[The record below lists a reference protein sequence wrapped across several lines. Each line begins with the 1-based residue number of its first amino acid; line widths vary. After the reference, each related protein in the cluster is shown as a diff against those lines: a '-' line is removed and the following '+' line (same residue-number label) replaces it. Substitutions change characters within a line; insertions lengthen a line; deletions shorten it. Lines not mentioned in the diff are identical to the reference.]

1 MTDNPQDQT
10 TATGGAAAQGDDQQS
25 GQAPLIIT
33 GQYIKDLSF
42 EAPGA
47 PEIFSKMSQQPDIPI
62 NVDVQARRLQDNYF
76 EVVLQFN
83 ATGKVADETAFIL
96 ELSYGAVVQINP
108 PQPEH
113 SQPLLLI
120 EAPRTMFPFARN
132 IIADVTRDGG
142 FPPLMLQPI
151 DFVQLY
157 RQRMEHA
164 ARQQQAAGDQSSD
177 EA

>member
-1 MTDNPQDQT
+1 MTDNPQDQ
-10 TATGGAAAQGDDQQS
+10 ATGATAPQGNGQQQAAS
-25 GQAPLIIT
+25 PLIIT

-47 PEIFSKMSQQPDIPI
+47 PEIFSKMNQQPDIPI
-62 NVDVQARRLQDNYF
+62 NVDVQARRLQDNFF
-76 EVVLQFN
+76 EVVLHFN
-83 ATGKVADETAFIL
+83 ATGKVGGETAFIL
-96 ELSYGAVVQINP
+96 ELAYGAVVQINP

-113 SQPLLLI
+113 AQPLLLI

-132 IIADVTRDGG
+132 IISDVTRDGG

-157 RQRMEHA
+157 RQRME
-164 ARQQQAAGDQSSD
+164 QAAKQQTEGT
-177 EA
+177 A